1 MKYVLVFEDRK
12 IKDND
17 YEMFIEVPS
26 SLNSEKT
33 LISFYRTEL
42 NFPEYFGYSSNWD
55 AFYDILSDLYWLDV
69 KEVVVYHDSLPQLNK
84 DDLLIYIGII
94 RDLLKNSDETGKV
107 LKFVFN
113 IKDKEEIQ
121 SLLK

>member
-1 MKYVLVFEDRK
+1 MKYILAFEDGIMKENNNEKHIEIPRSMNSKKDLIGLFRK
-12 IKDND
+12 
-17 YEMFIEVPS
+17 
-26 SLNSEKT
+26 
-33 LISFYRTEL
+33 EL
-42 NFPEYFGYSSNWD
+42 KFPDYFGSNWD

-84 DDLLIYIGII
+84 DDLLIYIEII
-94 RDLLKNSDETGKV
+94 RDLLKNSDETGRI

>member
-1 MKYVLVFEDRK
+1 MKYVLVFEDER
-12 IKDND
+12 IKDSD
-17 YEMFIEVPS
+17 YKKFIEIPS
-26 SLNSEKT
+26 SLNTEKN
-33 LISFYRTEL
+33 LISFYRKEL
-42 NFPEYFGYSSNWD
+42 NFPEYFGSNSNWD

-84 DDLLIYIGII
+84 DDLLIYIEII
-94 RDLLKNSDETGKV
+94 RDLLKNSDETGRI